1 MHREDRDRDLWRCPR
16 RHRRSEDMSE
26 STTLPAELLDWAS
39 EQQPHRRAAVGLL
52 VEHEHWL
59 HRRDFIDSDAIY
71 RYPDGAYVNFTRA
84 RELFDGGAFPASSS
98 ERAVLDLAIALGE
111 DRYRIA

>member
-1 MHREDRDRDLWRCPR
+1 
-16 RHRRSEDMSE
+16 MSE

-59 HRRDFIDSDAIY
+59 HRRDFIDSEAVYQD
-71 RYPDGAYVNFTRA
+71 PDGAYLRFTRA
-84 RELFDGGAFPASSS
+84 RELFDQGAFDACSSS

-111 DRYRIA
+111 DRYRIAGLGPAHRDMLRTALTTALD